1 MNGDFNW
8 YMPVR
13 LISGEG
19 CLKEGGDT
27 LRMLGRRC
35 LVVTSQHAA
44 AACGA
49 LDDALAALSSAKID
63 YTVFPGIGPNP
74 LVTQCQAAA
83 FAAEACRA
91 DFLLGIGGGSVMDAT
106 KAAAWLAANN
116 ITDAN
121 KLFTGLRHPAL
132 PVALVGTTAG
142 TGSEVTATAVL
153 TTDIDGRKK
162 SINHPQ
168 CFARVV
174 FADPRYTYTVGIE
187 TTISTAL
194 DALSHSVEG
203 WLSPS
208 CGEMASACAEKA
220 IPVIMNGLRQMV
232 SYPAQLPDKATRD
245 GLYFGSLWAGMVLN
259 SCGTAFPH
267 PFGYILT
274 EDFAVDHGMACAVF
288 LPSLIERA
296 EVVTP
301 LRTRSLYALCGGKD
315 QLLHTLEELTQTT
328 RQRIHMTEAQII
340 KYAERWPAL
349 KDKNFARVPGGFTP
363 EEGMTLFSRLFVQG

>member
-232 SYPAQLPDKATRD
+232 SSPAQLPDKETRD
-245 GLYFGSLWAGMVLN
+245 RLYFGSLWAGMVLN

-301 LRTRSLYALCGGKD
+301 LRTQSLYTLCGGKD

-363 EEGMTLFSRLFVQG
+363 EEGMTLFSRLFMQG